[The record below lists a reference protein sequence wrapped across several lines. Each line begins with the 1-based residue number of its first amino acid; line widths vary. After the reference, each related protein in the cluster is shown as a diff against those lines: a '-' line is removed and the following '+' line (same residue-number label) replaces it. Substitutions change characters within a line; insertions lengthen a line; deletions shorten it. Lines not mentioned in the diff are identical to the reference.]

1 MFDLRVEIYK
11 KGILEEENLK
21 FEKSIGETIKLKNQK
36 GNLSETPEPKE
47 FNDFLEQIK
56 EKQKTINMNFF
67 KEYFN
72 FAGPTDLAK
81 KNYLKEKIKRKTMS
95 L

>member
-1 MFDLRVEIYK
+1 MKCWSLQKVSPEK
-11 KGILEEENLK
+11 ENVK
-21 FEKSIGETIKLKNQK
+21 FEKSIGETVKLKNQK
-36 GNLSETPEPKE
+36 DNLSETPKLKE
-47 FNDFLEQIK
+47 FNVFLEQIK

-81 KNYLKEKIKRKTMS
+81 KNYSKEKIKRKTMS